1 MLAAGLGRG
10 AIERR
15 LRTGNLVPFHRGV
28 YLVGHTAETRRTK
41 DMAAVLACGDRAVLT
56 HRSACDLWKLL
67 PHPSNTGEIDVTV
80 AAARTVTRPG
90 IRVHRTDSLAR
101 RDIRIIEGVPVTT
114 PARTVLDLAAVVA
127 AGDLESAVAEAHAR
141 GLARERQ
148 LRDQLDRNRD
158 RPGAGALRAL
168 LDRATD
174 PALTHSEAERL
185 LLRLVRRSAVPHP
198 AVNARIG
205 QFEVDF
211 LWREQRLIVEVDGFA
226 FHSGH
231 TAFQRDRRRGAEL
244 TAVGFSVMLVTWR
257 QLVEEP
263 DDVVRRIRAA
273 LNTPR

>member
-1 MLAAGLGRG
+1 
-10 AIERR
+10 
-15 LRTGNLVPFHRGV
+15 
-28 YLVGHTAETRRTK
+28 
-41 DMAAVLACGDRAVLT
+41 
-56 HRSACDLWKLL
+56 L
-67 PHPSNTGEIDVTV
+67 P
-80 AAARTVTRPG
+80 RP
-90 IRVHRTDSLAR
+90 
-101 RDIRIIEGVPVTT
+101 T
-114 PARTVLDLAAVVA
+114 PAASPA
-127 AGDLESAVAEAHAR
+127 SASFATSSTATAT
-141 GLARERQ
+141 G
-148 LRDQLDRNRD
+148 
-158 RPGAGALRAL
+158 PGAGALRAL